1 MKKQFLILAVMG
13 MAIGKITPG
22 FNVILC
28 LQKFVI
34 LNLIQELKEAETSS
48 A

>member
-1 MKKQFLILAVMG
+1 MI
-13 MAIGKITPG
+13 IGKITPS
-22 FNVILC
+22 FNFIINVILC
-28 LQKFVI
+28 LQKFVILNTLSVI